1 MYLSMEAVSGIPARN
16 EPPVLG
22 NPLCVG
28 PAFTLGASLPLYSFA
43 DFLCVLNEGGRPCSY
58 QVTTWKQITVI
69 HHLIPIRYCIIFPLF
84 LDDLCI
90 CPLCL
95 SQLFITACFS
105 RQGPCENT
113 RHWLNFSFQP
123 ILLPLS
129 FRIIEIRGAFPFPV
143 ICSVCTATSL
153 CLPQPK
159 FH

>member
-1 MYLSMEAVSGIPARN
+1 MSLVCLETQREPGQVFTQGGSHFIPLQIFSGRSN
-16 EPPVLG
+16 EEV
-22 NPLCVG
+22 
-28 PAFTLGASLPLYSFA
+28 
-43 DFLCVLNEGGRPCSY
+43 RPCSC
-58 QVTTWKQITVI
+58 QVTMWKRIAVVY
-69 HHLIPIRYCIIFPLF
+69 HLITISYCTIFFLF
-84 LDDLCI
+84 LDDLCF

-129 FRIIEIRGAFPFPV
+129 FRIIKIRGAFPFPV
-143 ICSVCTATSL
+143 ICRVCTATSP